1 MINIFSVDNAF
12 DLTQLAVKNPI
23 SKNGTYF
30 MKFASKNN
38 QPLYFQAPQCTVRQG
53 FVKSG
58 TGQKKLSCDFVFNN
72 NDDDTFLSW
81 LETLEETTR
90 SILYTNR
97 EKWFATSLEE
107 SDIENSMM
115 PPYKSFKS
123 GKCYVVRTNVPTTLG
138 KSDMKIY
145 NEDEKE
151 IDVEAVTDGMQCLV
165 IFEFKGIR
173 CSSRSFQFDI
183 ELKQMLVVQPKNMF
197 EKCVMLPKRRGGNE
211 EMIPVTKESVL
222 DDSVLEESV
231 LEDSV
236 SEESNNSSPFD
247 TATDNSPKEPL
258 IEEIHMDDMDAL
270 YPEEITS
277 KREEGEEDRENNLV
291 NTSSPPTMQLKSKN
305 EIYVKMY
312 REARAVAREAKMIAF
327 TNYLEAKRIKNTYL
341 LASEMSESED
351 DEEDIAWLE
360 KQQQLR

>member
-1 MINIFSVDNAF
+1 MIHIFSVDNAF

-30 MKFASKNN
+30 MKFAGKNN

-72 NDDDTFLSW
+72 DDDDTFLSW

-90 SILYTNR
+90 NILYTNR

-151 IDVEAVTDGMQCLV
+151 IEVEAVTDGMQCLV

-173 CSSRSFQFDI
+173 CSSRSFQFEI

-197 EKCVMLPKRRGGNE
+197 EKCVMLPKRNVNE
-211 EMIPVTKESVL
+211 ATPISQNPLSI
-222 DDSVLEESV
+222 S
-231 LEDSV
+231 EDPLSEYSSL
-236 SEESNNSSPFD
+236 SEESINLVNSDAQLVS
-247 TATDNSPKEPL
+247 TENSPQEPL

-270 YPEEITS
+270 YPEEITTR
-277 KREEGEEDRENNLV
+277 REEGDDDRENNLV
-291 NTSSPPTMQLKSKN
+291 NTLPPPMQLKSKS

-360 KQQQLR
+360 KQQQPR

>member
-1 MINIFSVDNAF
+1 MIHIFSVDNPF

-23 SKNGTYF
+23 SKNGAYF

-151 IDVEAVTDGMQCLV
+151 IEVEAVTDGMQCLV

-197 EKCVMLPKRRGGNE
+197 EKCVMLPKRNGHEATR
-211 EMIPVTKESVL
+211 ESI
-222 DDSVLEESV
+222 
-231 LEDSV
+231 SV
-236 SEESNNSSPFD
+236 SEETEESNNLSPD
-247 TATDNSPKEPL
+247 ESDAQLASDAQMAKTENSPKEPL
-258 IEEIHMDDMDAL
+258 MEEIQMDDMDAL
-270 YPEEITS
+270 YPEEITA
-277 KREEGEEDRENNLV
+277 RIEEGDDDRENNLDN
-291 NTSSPPTMQLKSKN
+291 NTPPMQLKSKN

-341 LASEMSESED
+341 VAAEMSESED

-360 KQQQLR
+360 KQQQPSH